1 MGGVLLALSI
11 VCSLVCVSLV
21 VYVTAIKGIEVPLTI
36 YAGPFPL
43 WIAFFVLGVI
53 LANNSRDYKLEFLI
67 IGVFASLFLQVFESE
82 LLLSQ
87 SINGKGYG
95 IKPTSFL
102 FSILVIL
109 VLFSKRIEGSFK
121 ANRLLNRAIVFVG
134 KVSFVIYL
142 SHTLVIVVLSRFPLY
157 ISVSWLLRF
166 LMVTFADLALVVLLY
181 HITPHKMKR
190 AIGF

>member
-1 MGGVLLALSI
+1 M
-11 VCSLVCVSLV
+11 SLV